1 MALLLDHLGLGALE
15 DAASAGA
22 TPGAPGAA
30 AGEGGAPLQ
39 LSIASIDEDPD
50 QPRTEFDAEAL
61 QELAQTIAARGV
73 RQPVSVRPHPT
84 QPGRWMLNFGA
95 RRLRASRLAGK
106 AEIPAFVDGS
116 LDSYDQVIENEQ
128 RAALRPLE
136 LALFVQRRMAMG
148 ESQAEIARGMGKSR
162 GYLTFVNAM
171 VDPPDWLMDLYR
183 SGRCRGLMELYELR
197 RLHKTNGPRLLHWL
211 ATQSHVGRAE
221 VQAYKLQAS
230 GDAQTPATPG
240 ASNVPPMAVAGATVP
255 ASTEATLR
263 PVVVPL
269 RPVGG
274 SPAADRSPKP
284 SGAPTGAIRLWAR
297 HGRDEVTID
306 VTAVPEIPGQVFVR
320 VKGAAGTGQRIAMD
334 AGSLVL
340 LRIGRD

>member
-15 DAASAGA
+15 DAASAAGVLS
-22 TPGAPGAA
+22 APGAA
-30 AGEGGAPLQ
+30 GGEPL
-39 LSIASIDEDPD
+39 LLPIASIDEDPD
-50 QPRTEFDAEAL
+50 QPRTEFDTEAL

-84 QPGRWMLNFGA
+84 RPGRWMLNFGA

-106 AEIPAFVDGS
+106 VEIPAFVDGS

-136 LALFVQRRMAMG
+136 LALFVQHRMAMG

-162 GYLTFVNAM
+162 GYLTFVNALI
-171 VDPPDWLMDLYR
+171 DPPDWLMDLYR

-197 RLHKTNGPRLLHWL
+197 RLHKTDGPKLLHWL

-221 VQAYKLQAS
+221 VQAYKRHAS
-230 GDAQTPATPG
+230 GDAQTPGTRE

-269 RPVGG
+269 RPSG
-274 SPAADRSPKP
+274 SIPAADRSPKP
-284 SGAPTGAIRLWAR
+284 SGPPAGAIRLWAR
-297 HGRDEVTID
+297 HGCDEVSID
-306 VTAVPEIPGQVFVR
+306 FSAVPETPGQVFVR
-320 VKGAAGTGQRIAMD
+320 TKGAAGTGQRIAVD